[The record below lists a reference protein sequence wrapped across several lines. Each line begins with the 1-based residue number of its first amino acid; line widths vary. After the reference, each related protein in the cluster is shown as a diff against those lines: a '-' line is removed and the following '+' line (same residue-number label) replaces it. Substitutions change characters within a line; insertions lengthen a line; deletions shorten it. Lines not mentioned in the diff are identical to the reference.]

1 MFTKEFWKQ
10 TLERFIKTF
19 AQTFI
24 AAGITFSATA
34 GDWQKA
40 GIAAAFAAGL
50 SVLTSI
56 ASIGIGDKGTPSLV
70 SATTTSDEVIE
81 VQQQPNVQNYQDRQA
96 ISDFLETKGGVNND
110 SNS

>member
-1 MFTKEFWKQ
+1 MQ

-56 ASIGIGDKGTPSLV
+56 ASISIGDKGTPSLV
-70 SATTTSDEVIE
+70 STSTPEEINVE
-81 VQQQPNVQNYQDRQA
+81 QQPTVQNYADREA
-96 ISDFLETKGGVNND
+96 ITDYLDTKGGVNND

>member
-10 TLERFIKTF
+10 TAERFIKTF

-56 ASIGIGDKGTPSLV
+56 ASISIGDKGSPSLV
-70 SATTTSDEVIE
+70 STTGTAID
-81 VQQQPNVQNYQDRQA
+81 VQQQPNVQDYADREA
-96 ISDFLETKGGVNND
+96 ITDYLDTKGGVNND